1 MTAKERRD
9 KIDALNLKSGNLMA
23 GLRENGEVPA
33 QPDIPDFPDI
43 PTEANPPD
51 PAP

>member
-9 KIDALNLKSGNLMA
+9 KIDKHKFESDNLVA
-23 GLRENGEVPA
+23 GLKENGDAPP

-43 PTEANPPD
+43 PEPGGP
-51 PAP
+51 